1 MTDVAFAHYIRF
13 LDKSGAYIPNRNYQ
27 NFFVAEQRTFSGVGY
42 VFAPFGLTGMTST
55 RGGDNPTTNL
65 VSIPNDLSVSLVA
78 EAALAS
84 WLVEVR
90 TVNITVTEAGSM
102 TEGAVLISDIWSC
115 SSGNQDSE
123 KIVLILSSPLDATQA
138 QVPKRVLSSY
148 LVGSV
153 PPTGAI
159 SAN

>member
-1 MTDVAFAHYIRF
+1 MTDVALAHYVRF
-13 LDKSGAYIPNRNYQ
+13 LDKSGAFIPNRNYQ
-27 NFFVAEQRTFSGVGY
+27 NFFVSETRTLSSVNY

-55 RGGDNPTTNL
+55 RGGDNPTTNM

-78 EAALAS
+78 EAVIAS
-84 WLVEVR
+84 WLVQVQ
-90 TVNITVTEAGSM
+90 TVNITVTEAGDMS
-102 TEGAVLISDIWSC
+102 EGAVLMSDIWAC
-115 SSGNQDSE
+115 SGSNQDHE

-153 PPTGAI
+153 PPSGAI
-159 SAN
+159 STT

>member
-1 MTDVAFAHYIRF
+1 MTDVALAHYVRF
-13 LDKSGAYIPNRNYQ
+13 LDKSGAFIENRAYQ
-27 NFFVAEQRTFSGVGY
+27 NFFVSEQRALAGVGY

-65 VSIPNDLSVSLVA
+65 VSIPNDLSVSLFA
-78 EAALAS
+78 EAVLAS
-84 WLVEVR
+84 WLLQVQ
-90 TVNITVTEAGSM
+90 TVNIVVTEGGGM
-102 TEGAVLISDIWSC
+102 DEGDVLMSDIWAC
-115 SSGNQDSE
+115 SGSSQDHE

-153 PPTGAI
+153 PPSGAI
-159 SAN
+159 STT